1 MNVPADLEAG
11 LLRTEEE
18 MGTMQLAVKRM
29 FLWEASKLRRLPLL
43 PAVLTAVCLTL
54 ALALSATPARAEVKT
69 GTIGKGCSY
78 TLDDS
83 GKLTIY
89 PTDGVSGEMAPVHP
103 AWYDALSSEDVRSV
117 VIEKGVSAPE
127 NSNELFASLEAVE
140 SFDLSHLDTSRVTYM
155 GDMFW
160 GCSSLSSLDLSGWD
174 TSRVT
179 GMWGMFR
186 GCSSLSSLDLSG
198 WDTSRVTNM
207 WDMFF
212 QCPSLSSLDLSG
224 WDTSQVTYTGY
235 MFLGCSSLASLDL
248 SGWDTSQVTSMECMF
263 VGCSSLASLD
273 LSGWDT
279 SRVEDMRDMFSGC
292 SSLASLDLSGWDT
305 SKVSGMGSM
314 FWGCSSL
321 ASLDLSGWDTSRV
334 EDMGHMF
341 SGCSSLASL
350 DLSGWDTSQVR
361 GTVCMFS
368 GCSSLASLDLS
379 GFDTSRV
386 QYMWGMFSGCSSLA
400 SLDLSG
406 FNISWIMNLED
417 VFQGCS
423 SLASITVGKDAWR
436 IFSSSDLSGLPAGK
450 DSRGWFSARD
460 RRWFTVD
467 EISSGR
473 QGIAD
478 TYTTYETGGG
488 SRTPKQGGSRY
499 RLGSVVMVLNGSA
512 ANVLSCERTVDVL
525 ARDTTFTLR
534 ATPLR
539 HNEDVAG
546 YRLYQRLENKKAAGS
561 GGGGAMPWNPAA
573 DGSSGPIGGE
583 VHEIAAADAGGDFG
597 TISCSQFRDPA
608 DRNSRLYV
616 RMVDAA
622 DNTLHEEQ
630 VFISVKNSTVEKPW
644 SISLVP
650 AEMEFDFG
658 DSFPFLKSMKLPVAK
673 VPVTV
678 KLTEDGKYQIGVNF
692 DINDKKN
699 NDIISIISSDKLFNQ
714 ALNKALK
721 KAWPG
726 EDSSEG
732 DKKFKPKLKFIG
744 YAEMDVNART
754 AEGMVS
760 VLAGF
765 NYKTAQMQYHF
776 AVVGFSTS
784 GDATSAVKLKLKLR
798 GSDGIQVLDDGLN
811 WQLKP
816 KLKFELYAGA
826 GLANVASVG
835 VWGSAGFEGA
845 MTMLPLSR
853 QGLDEFYLVGK
864 AGIRGEML
872 DKEICSVTIVGGGE
886 KERLYLYP
894 RDMDNSGK
902 PRLTLL
908 SEPFDAAVAQA
919 LTDVDSGRAYPPVSR
934 ERVDAGAP
942 WQGGAPSGGDG
953 HAGARLLA
961 SKVYPQTDV
970 QLCEVEGGAL
980 AVYVADDPSRAS
992 GDRSRLVWT
1001 RYDEASDSWSE
1012 PRPVWDDGTADFT
1025 PSLAPDGRGGA
1036 HVAWSNARG
1045 AIADGATLADVA
1057 RRLDV
1062 AYAAFD
1068 ARTGAFGPGEFV
1080 TDSDASLEA
1089 SPKVADAG
1097 DGPAIAWRTNRVDDV
1112 LGMEGGHEVLLATRS
1127 GGAWSRQVVA
1137 RCDGC
1142 VTGLAAGALDGR
1154 PTVAWATDEDGA
1166 TATTGDSKV
1175 YASAGGGEPVC
1186 VADANAANP
1195 QFATAGGAGALA
1207 WWHDGDLCFATSLGG
1222 EATVA
1227 EGVLPTS
1234 LYRLTGDLAG
1244 DALVSFAVAGD
1255 GTCDVWGVRRT
1266 SDGWGDRVRLTGLG
1280 ESVSF
1285 WDAAMVGDDPLVAL
1299 STVRYADATGSTPP
1313 EVGEARLWSTRGSRA
1328 RFATLDDVSFDESEA
1343 RPGGALPLTVGVT
1356 NGGGATLDSCTV
1368 EVRDEGGKVVATE
1381 EVGLGLAPGASGEA
1395 KASVTLPDRLDR
1407 ALTYRVSVAPAEP
1420 GSEGREISVGAAH
1433 LSVRAVASM
1442 DGGTETVTATV
1453 TNRGLVASA
1462 AGRAIFYNP
1471 ELGGELGTFDLPA
1484 IAPGGSAVLSCAAP
1498 SGKTFLDD
1506 GSVGV
1511 GVRLEVGDGSADYG
1525 DSRGLAG
1532 TWGDGIDRSLLDKPD
1547 PDKPKPDKPKPDK
1560 PKPDKPKPDKPD
1572 PDKPKPDKPDPD
1584 KPKPDPDKPKP
1595 DPDKPKPEERDVSK
1609 ASVDAIPDQ
1618 AWTGSAVEPR
1628 PTVRLGGRTLTEGA
1642 DYELSFR
1649 DNTDPGTA
1657 TVTVAGRGSYTGTR
1671 DVTFRIVRRD
1681 EPKPD
1686 PDKPKPDPDEPKPD
1700 PDKPKPEER
1709 DVSKASVDAIPDQTF
1724 TGFAV
1729 EPRPAVRLGGRT
1741 LSEGVDYTLS
1751 FRDNAGIGT
1760 ATVTVTGRGSY
1771 TGTRD
1776 ITFRIGFSDVPAGH
1790 WVLTGDVDGEG
1801 YLAAVVRMGLMT
1813 GYGDPA
1819 TGRLT
1824 GRFGPEDSVTRAQV
1838 VTVLYRYANPG
1849 STDTT
1854 TGAHADNA
1862 TSLSDNE
1869 SGQYYTAAVNWAV
1882 RTGVVTGYTAGPDA
1896 GRFVPD
1902 REISREELATMVHR
1916 FAALE
1921 GASDSV
1927 PASAYGGAPD
1937 AGDVSGWASGHVAW
1951 CYAHQVLTGHAD
1963 TGLLEPQ
1970 GTATRAQMAKMA
1982 VLTIKAMGR

>member
-1 MNVPADLEAG
+1 
-11 LLRTEEE
+11 
-18 MGTMQLAVKRM
+18 MGATRLAAKGM
-29 FLWEASKLRRLPLL
+29 FVRGGFSEPLRLPSL
-43 PAVLTAVCLTL
+43 PAALAAVLLTL
-54 ALALSATPARAEVKT
+54 ALALSATPARAEVKK

-78 TLDDS
+78 TLEDS
-83 GKLTIY
+83 GKFTIY
-89 PTDGVSGEMAPVHP
+89 PTDGVSGEMAQVHSDLSYP
-103 AWYDALSSEDVRSV
+103 AGQLINHDVVRSICIKKGVKAPEDASLLFYDLPNMVSADLSS
-117 VIEKGVSAPE
+117 
-127 NSNELFASLEAVE
+127 
-140 SFDLSHLDTSRVTYM
+140 LDTSRVTNM
-155 GDMFW
+155 SSMFGMCRSLTSLDISGW
-160 GCSSLSSLDLSGWD
+160 DTSHVMHMYQMFRDCHSLKSLDISGWDTSRVTEMENMFLGCTSLTSLDLSRLNISSVVSMHHMFDNCTSLASLDLSGWD

-179 GMWGMFR
+179 GMGYMFAGCESLKSLDLSRLDTSQVTDMRCMFAGCESLKSLDLSRLDTSRVTDMSGMFAGCSSLVSVDLSGLDTSSVTVMDEMFGSCSSLKELDITGFNTSR
-186 GCSSLSSLDLSG
+186 VISMSQMFYGCSSLSSLDLSNL
-198 WDTSRVTNM
+198 DTLELHGAARY
-207 WDMFF
+207 
-212 QCPSLSSLDLSG
+212 
-224 WDTSQVTYTGY
+224 DT
-235 MFLGCSSLASLDL
+235 FDGCSSLS
-248 SGWDTSQVTSMECMF
+248 
-263 VGCSSLASLD
+263 
-273 LSGWDT
+273 
-279 SRVEDMRDMFSGC
+279 
-292 SSLASLDLSGWDT
+292 
-305 SKVSGMGSM
+305 
-314 FWGCSSL
+314 
-321 ASLDLSGWDTSRV
+321 
-334 EDMGHMF
+334 
-341 SGCSSLASL
+341 
-350 DLSGWDTSQVR
+350 
-361 GTVCMFS
+361 
-368 GCSSLASLDLS
+368 
-379 GFDTSRV
+379 
-386 QYMWGMFSGCSSLA
+386 
-400 SLDLSG
+400 
-406 FNISWIMNLED
+406 
-417 VFQGCS
+417 
-423 SLASITVGKDAWR
+423 SITVG
-436 IFSSSDLSGLPAGK
+436 GK
-450 DSRGWFSARD
+450 CGGITTGRSLAFETRYHSPETRHERWFSARD
-460 RRWFTVD
+460 RRWFTVE
-467 EISSGR
+467 EISSDR

-478 TYTTYETGGG
+478 TYTSYETGGG
-488 SRTPKQGGSRY
+488 RTPKEGGSRY
-499 RLGSVVMVLNGSA
+499 RLGSVVMGLNG
-512 ANVLSCERTVDVL
+512 NTFDVL
-525 ARDTTFTLR
+525 TCEKTIDVQAGYTTFTLR

-539 HNEDVAG
+539 YNADVAG
-546 YRLYQRLENKKAAGS
+546 YRLYQKVGTSKAGGGV
-561 GGGGAMPWNPAA
+561 GGGG
-573 DGSSGPIGGE
+573 GSSWGPAPGDDLSGVLGGE
-583 VHEIAAADAGGDFG
+583 TYEIATADAGGDFG
-597 TISCSQFRDPA
+597 TLSYSKFMDPA
-608 DRNSRLYV
+608 GRNSKLYV

-622 DNTLHEEQ
+622 GKTLHEEQ
-630 VFISVKNSTVEKPW
+630 VLISVKNSLAKKAS

-650 AEMEFDFG
+650 GELEFDFG
-658 DSFPFLKSMKLPVAK
+658 DKFPFLRGMKLPVAK
-673 VPVTV
+673 GPLTF
-678 KLTEDGKYQIGVNF
+678 KLTGDGKYQIGVNV
-692 DINDKKN
+692 DINDKDSDN
-699 NDIISIISSDKLFNQ
+699 IIRILSSDKLTEQ
-714 ALNKALK
+714 ALSKAMKQTRSK
-721 KAWPG
+721 KG
-726 EDSSEG
+726 GSKG
-732 DKKFKPKLKFIG
+732 DTLTPKFKFVG
-744 YAEMDVNART
+744 FAEMDVNART
-754 AEGMVS
+754 AEGVVTLS
-760 VLAGF
+760 AGF
-765 NYKTAQMQYHF
+765 EHKGAQTQYHF

-784 GDATSAVKLKLKLR
+784 GEIGGGVKLRLR
-798 GSDGIQVLDDGLN
+798 LLDGGGARIIDDGLN

-816 KLKFELYAGA
+816 KLKGELYAGA

-835 VWGSAGFEGA
+835 VWGSLGLEGT
-845 MTMLPLSR
+845 MTMLPFAR
-853 QGLDEFYLVGK
+853 QGLDELFAEGK
-864 AGIRGEML
+864 AGVKGEALGRDIFRVTVL
-872 DKEICSVTIVGGGE
+872 DGKT
-886 KERLYLYP
+886 YLYK
-894 RDMDNSGK
+894 RDMDSSGK

-908 SEPFDAAVAQA
+908 SESFDAAVTQA
-919 LTDVDSGRAYPPVSR
+919 LTDVDSNRAYPPVSR
-934 ERVDAGAP
+934 DRVDAGAP
-942 WQGGAPSGGDG
+942 WLGGIPSGGDG

-1089 SPKVADAG
+1089 SPEVTDAG
-1097 DGPAIAWRTNRVDDV
+1097 GGPAIAWRTNRADDV
-1112 LGMEGGHEVLLATRS
+1112 LGMGGGHEVLLAARS

-1166 TATTGDSKV
+1166 TATTGDSRV

-1222 EATVA
+1222 EAATA

-1244 DALVSFAVAGD
+1244 DALASFAVAGD

-1285 WDAAMVGDDPLVAL
+1285 WDAAMVGGDPLLAL
-1299 STVRYADATGSTPP
+1299 STVRYGDATGPTPP
-1313 EVGEARLWSTRGSRA
+1313 ETGEARLWSTRGSRA
-1328 RFATLDDVSFDESEA
+1328 RFATLDDVTFDESEA
-1343 RPGGALPLTVGVT
+1343 RPGEALPLTVGVT

-1395 KASVTLPDRLDR
+1395 KVSVTLPDRLDR

-1420 GSEGREISVGAAH
+1420 GSEGREVTVGAAH

-1442 DGGTETVTATV
+1442 DGGAETVTATV

-1471 ELGGELGTFDLPA
+1471 ELGGELGTLDLPA

-1547 PDKPKPDKPKPDK
+1547 PDKPKPDEPKPDK
-1560 PKPDKPKPDKPD
+1560 PKPDPDKP
-1572 PDKPKPDKPDPD
+1572 KPDPD

-1628 PTVRLGGRTLTEGA
+1628 PTVRLGGRTLSEGT
-1642 DYELSFR
+1642 DYVLSFR

-1657 TVTVAGRGSYTGTR
+1657 TVTIEGRGSYTGAR

-1686 PDKPKPDPDEPKPD
+1686 PGKPQPSPDG
-1700 PDKPKPEER
+1700 PKPEER
-1709 DVSKASVDAIPDQTF
+1709 DVSRASVDAIPDQTF
-1724 TGFAV
+1724 TGSPL

-1741 LSEGVDYTLS
+1741 LSEGTDYALS
-1751 FRDNAGIGT
+1751 FGGNEGIGT
-1760 ATVTVTGRGSY
+1760 ATVTVTGKGAY
-1771 TGTRD
+1771 TGAKSV
-1776 ITFRIGFSDVPAGH
+1776 TFRIGFSDVPAGH
-1790 WVLTGDVDGEG
+1790 WALAEGAGGES

-1824 GRFGPEDSVTRAQV
+1824 GRFGPEDGVTRAQV
-1838 VTVLYRYANPG
+1838 VTVLYRRANPG

-1854 TGAHADNA
+1854 TGAHAENA

-1927 PASAYGGAPD
+1927 PDSAYGGAPD

-1982 VLTIKAMGR
+1982 VQTIKAMGR

>member
-1 MNVPADLEAG
+1 MNVLADLEAG

-29 FLWEASKLRRLPLL
+29 FLRRASKPRRLSLL
-43 PAVLTAVCLTL
+43 PAVLAAVCLTL
-54 ALALSATPARAEVKT
+54 TLALSATPARAEVKT

-89 PTDGVSGEMAPVHP
+89 PTDGVSGEMAPVYP
-103 AWYDALSSEDVRSV
+103 ALDDAFPNEDVRSV

-127 NSNELFASLEAVE
+127 NSRSLFGYLDAVE
-140 SFDLSHLDTSRVTYM
+140 SLDLSHLDTSRVTYM
-155 GDMFW
+155 GDMFRD
-160 GCSSLSSLDLSGWD
+160 CPSLAFLDLSGWDTAEVTYMGGMFRDCPSLASLDLSGWD

-179 GMWGMFR
+179 DMEWMFFH
-186 GCSSLSSLDLSG
+186 CTSLASLDLSG
-198 WDTSRVTNM
+198 FDTSRVTDMELMFYGCSSLASLDLSRFDTSRVTNM
-207 WDMFF
+207 AGMF
-212 QCPSLSSLDLSG
+212 
-224 WDTSQVTYTGY
+224 Y
-235 MFLGCSSLASLDL
+235 GCSSLASLDL
-248 SGWDTSQVTSMECMF
+248 SGWDTPHVTMMASMF
-263 VGCSSLASLD
+263 VGCSSLPSLDLSGWDTSGATVMSNMFSDCSSLASLD

-279 SRVEDMRDMFSGC
+279 SGVTHIPRMFSGC

-305 SKVSGMGSM
+305 LGAIT
-314 FWGCSSL
+314 FQ
-321 ASLDLSGWDTSRV
+321 
-334 EDMGHMF
+334 MF
-341 SGCSSLASL
+341 S
-350 DLSGWDTSQVR
+350 D
-361 GTVCMFS
+361 
-368 GCSSLASLDLS
+368 
-379 GFDTSRV
+379 
-386 QYMWGMFSGCSSLA
+386 
-400 SLDLSG
+400 
-406 FNISWIMNLED
+406 
-417 VFQGCS
+417 CS
-423 SLASITVGKDAWR
+423 SLASITAGKGAGR
-436 IFSSSDLSGLPAGK
+436 MLSSYPSGFPAGRDGK
-450 DSRGWFSARD
+450 GWFSARD

-488 SRTPKQGGSRY
+488 SWTPKQGGSRY
-499 RLGSVVMVLNGSA
+499 RLGSVVMVLNGNA
-512 ANVLSCERTVDVL
+512 FDVLSREKTVDVL
-525 ARDTTFTLR
+525 ASDTTFTLR

-630 VFISVKNSTVEKPW
+630 VLISVKNSMVEKPW

-699 NDIISIISSDKLFNQ
+699 DDIISIISSDKLFNQ
-714 ALNKALK
+714 ALNKALEK
-721 KAWPG
+721 GWLG

-732 DKKFKPKLKFIG
+732 DKELKPKFKFIG

-754 AEGMVS
+754 AEGVVS
-760 VLAGF
+760 VLASL
-765 NYKTAQMQYHF
+765 NSKSAQMQYHF
-776 AVVGFSTS
+776 AVVGFSAS
-784 GDATSAVKLKLKLR
+784 GEAKSAVKLKLKLR

-816 KLKFELYAGA
+816 KLKGELYAGA

-835 VWGSAGFEGA
+835 VWGSLGLEGT

-853 QGLDEFYLVGK
+853 QGLDELYMVGK
-864 AGIRGEML
+864 LGIRGEML
-872 DKEICSVTIVGGGE
+872 DKEICSVTIVDG
-886 KERLYLYP
+886 KKKIYP
-894 RDMDNSGK
+894 YPQDMDSSGK

-908 SEPFDAAVAQA
+908 SESFDAAVPQA
-919 LTDVDSGRAYPPVSR
+919 LTDVDSNRAYPPVSR
-934 ERVDAGAP
+934 DRVDAGAP
-942 WQGGAPSGGDG
+942 WQGGIPSGEGG

-980 AVYVADDPSRAS
+980 AVYVADDPSRAA

-1089 SPKVADAG
+1089 SPEVTDAG
-1097 DGPAIAWRTNRVDDV
+1097 GGPAIAWRTNRVDDV
-1112 LGMEGGHEVLLATRS
+1112 LGMGGGHEVTLAARS
-1127 GGAWSRQVVA
+1127 DGAWSRRVVA

-1142 VTGLAAGALDGR
+1142 VTGLSAGALDGR
-1154 PTVAWATDEDGA
+1154 PTVAWALDEDGSA
-1166 TATTGDSKV
+1166 ATTGDSRV

-1222 EATVA
+1222 EATTA
-1227 EGVLPTS
+1227 EGALPTS

-1266 SDGWGDRVRLTGLG
+1266 PDGWGDRVRLTGLG

-1285 WDAAMVGDDPLVAL
+1285 WDAVMVGGDPLLAL
-1299 STVRYADATGSTPP
+1299 STVRYGDATGPTPP
-1313 EVGEARLWSTRGSRA
+1313 ETGEARLWSTRGSRA

-1343 RPGGALPLTVGVT
+1343 RPGEALPLTVGVT

-1381 EVGLGLAPGASGEA
+1381 EAGLGLAPGASGEA
-1395 KASVTLPDRLDR
+1395 KVSVTLPDKLDR

-1442 DGGTETVTATV
+1442 DGGAETVTATV
-1453 TNRGLVASA
+1453 TNLGLVASA

-1547 PDKPKPDKPKPDK
+1547 PDKPKPDKPN
-1560 PKPDKPKPDKPD
+1560 
-1572 PDKPKPDKPDPD
+1572 
-1584 KPKPDPDKPKP
+1584 PDKPKP

-1628 PTVRLGGRTLTEGA
+1628 PAVRLGGRTLSEGT
-1642 DYELSFR
+1642 DYALSFR
-1649 DNTDPGTA
+1649 DNTDAGTA
-1657 TVTVAGRGSYTGTR
+1657 TVTIEGRGSYTGAKS
-1671 DVTFRIVRRD
+1671 VTFRIVRRD
-1681 EPKPD
+1681 EPKPN
-1686 PDKPKPDPDEPKPD
+1686 PDEPKPNPDGPKPNPDEPKPD
-1700 PDKPKPEER
+1700 PGKPQPSPDGPKPEER
-1709 DVSKASVDAIPDQTF
+1709 DVSRASVDAIPDQTF
-1724 TGFAV
+1724 TGSPL

-1741 LSEGVDYTLS
+1741 LSEGTDYELS
-1751 FRDNAGIGT
+1751 FGGNEGIGT
-1760 ATVTVTGRGSY
+1760 ATVTVTGKGAY
-1771 TGTRD
+1771 AGTKSV
-1776 ITFRIGFSDVPAGH
+1776 TFRIGFSDVPAGH
-1790 WVLTGDVDGEG
+1790 WVLTGDVGGEG

-1838 VTVLYRYANPG
+1838 VTVLYRRANPG

-1854 TGAHADNA
+1854 TGAHAENA

-1921 GASDSV
+1921 GADDSV
-1927 PASAYGGAPD
+1927 PDSAYGGAPD

>member
-1 MNVPADLEAG
+1 M
-11 LLRTEEE
+11 
-18 MGTMQLAVKRM
+18 
-29 FLWEASKLRRLPLL
+29 
-43 PAVLTAVCLTL
+43 
-54 ALALSATPARAEVKT
+54 
-69 GTIGKGCSY
+69 
-78 TLDDS
+78 
-83 GKLTIY
+83 
-89 PTDGVSGEMAPVHP
+89 
-103 AWYDALSSEDVRSV
+103 
-117 VIEKGVSAPE
+117 
-127 NSNELFASLEAVE
+127 
-140 SFDLSHLDTSRVTYM
+140 
-155 GDMFW
+155 
-160 GCSSLSSLDLSGWD
+160 
-174 TSRVT
+174 
-179 GMWGMFR
+179 
-186 GCSSLSSLDLSG
+186 
-198 WDTSRVTNM
+198 
-207 WDMFF
+207 
-212 QCPSLSSLDLSG
+212 
-224 WDTSQVTYTGY
+224 
-235 MFLGCSSLASLDL
+235 
-248 SGWDTSQVTSMECMF
+248 
-263 VGCSSLASLD
+263 
-273 LSGWDT
+273 
-279 SRVEDMRDMFSGC
+279 
-292 SSLASLDLSGWDT
+292 
-305 SKVSGMGSM
+305 
-314 FWGCSSL
+314 
-321 ASLDLSGWDTSRV
+321 
-334 EDMGHMF
+334 
-341 SGCSSLASL
+341 
-350 DLSGWDTSQVR
+350 
-361 GTVCMFS
+361 
-368 GCSSLASLDLS
+368 
-379 GFDTSRV
+379 
-386 QYMWGMFSGCSSLA
+386 
-400 SLDLSG
+400 
-406 FNISWIMNLED
+406 
-417 VFQGCS
+417 
-423 SLASITVGKDAWR
+423 
-436 IFSSSDLSGLPAGK
+436 
-450 DSRGWFSARD
+450 
-460 RRWFTVD
+460 
-467 EISSGR
+467 
-473 QGIAD
+473 
-478 TYTTYETGGG
+478 
-488 SRTPKQGGSRY
+488 
-499 RLGSVVMVLNGSA
+499 
-512 ANVLSCERTVDVL
+512 
-525 ARDTTFTLR
+525 
-534 ATPLR
+534 
-539 HNEDVAG
+539 
-546 YRLYQRLENKKAAGS
+546 
-561 GGGGAMPWNPAA
+561 
-573 DGSSGPIGGE
+573 
-583 VHEIAAADAGGDFG
+583 
-597 TISCSQFRDPA
+597 
-608 DRNSRLYV
+608 
-616 RMVDAA
+616 
-622 DNTLHEEQ
+622 
-630 VFISVKNSTVEKPW
+630 
-644 SISLVP
+644 
-650 AEMEFDFG
+650 
-658 DSFPFLKSMKLPVAK
+658 
-673 VPVTV
+673 
-678 KLTEDGKYQIGVNF
+678 
-692 DINDKKN
+692 
-699 NDIISIISSDKLFNQ
+699 
-714 ALNKALK
+714 
-721 KAWPG
+721 
-726 EDSSEG
+726 
-732 DKKFKPKLKFIG
+732 
-744 YAEMDVNART
+744 
-754 AEGMVS
+754 
-760 VLAGF
+760 
-765 NYKTAQMQYHF
+765 
-776 AVVGFSTS
+776 
-784 GDATSAVKLKLKLR
+784 
-798 GSDGIQVLDDGLN
+798 
-811 WQLKP
+811 
-816 KLKFELYAGA
+816 
-826 GLANVASVG
+826 
-835 VWGSAGFEGA
+835 
-845 MTMLPLSR
+845 
-853 QGLDEFYLVGK
+853 
-864 AGIRGEML
+864 
-872 DKEICSVTIVGGGE
+872 
-886 KERLYLYP
+886 
-894 RDMDNSGK
+894 
-902 PRLTLL
+902 
-908 SEPFDAAVAQA
+908 
-919 LTDVDSGRAYPPVSR
+919 
-934 ERVDAGAP
+934 DAGAP
-942 WQGGAPSGGDG
+942 WLGGTPSGDDG

-1057 RRLDV
+1057 KGLDV

-1097 DGPAIAWRTNRVDDV
+1097 DGPAIAWRTNRIDDV

-1127 GGAWSRQVVA
+1127 GGAWSRRVVA

-1142 VTGLAAGALDGR
+1142 VTGLTAGALDGR

-1166 TATTGDSKV
+1166 TATTGDSRV

-1186 VADANAANP
+1186 VAGADAANP
-1195 QFATAGGAGALA
+1195 QFATAGGAGALS

-1244 DALVSFAVAGD
+1244 DVLVSFAVAGD

-1285 WDAAMVGDDPLVAL
+1285 WDAAMVGGDPLVAL
-1299 STVRYADATGSTPP
+1299 STVRYGDATGPTPP
-1313 EVGEARLWSTRGSRA
+1313 ETGEARLWSTRGSRA

-1343 RPGGALPLTVGVT
+1343 RPGEALPLTVGVT

-1368 EVRDEGGKVVATE
+1368 EVRDEGGRVVATE

-1395 KASVTLPDRLDR
+1395 KVSVTLPDRFDR
-1407 ALTYRVSVAPAEP
+1407 ALTYRVGVAPAEP
-1420 GSEGREISVGAAH
+1420 GSEGREVTVGAAH

-1547 PDKPKPDKPKPDK
+1547 PDKPKPD
-1560 PKPDKPKPDKPD
+1560 
-1572 PDKPKPDKPDPD
+1572 PD

-1595 DPDKPKPEERDVSK
+1595 DPDKPKPEEHDISK

-1628 PTVRLGGRTLTEGA
+1628 PAVRLGGRTLSEGADYALSFRDNTDAGTATLTVTGRGSYTGTKSVTFRIVRKDEPKPNPDGPKPKPDEPQPSPDEPQPSPDGPKPEERDVSRASVDAIPDQTFTGSAVEPRPAVRLGGRTLTEGT
-1642 DYELSFR
+1642 DYALSFR
-1649 DNTDPGTA
+1649 DNTGIGTA
-1657 TVTVAGRGSYTGTR
+1657 TVTVAGRGSYTGA
-1671 DVTFRIVRRD
+1671 
-1681 EPKPD
+1681 K
-1686 PDKPKPDPDEPKPD
+1686 
-1700 PDKPKPEER
+1700 
-1709 DVSKASVDAIPDQTF
+1709 SV
-1724 TGFAV
+1724 
-1729 EPRPAVRLGGRT
+1729 
-1741 LSEGVDYTLS
+1741 
-1751 FRDNAGIGT
+1751 
-1760 ATVTVTGRGSY
+1760 
-1771 TGTRD
+1771 
-1776 ITFRIGFSDVPAGH
+1776 TFRIGFSDVPAGH
-1790 WVLTGDVDGEG
+1790 WVLTGDVGGEG

-1824 GRFGPEDSVTRAQV
+1824 GRFGPEDGVTRAQV

-1849 STDTT
+1849 TTDTT

-1927 PASAYGGAPD
+1927 PDSAYGGAPD

>member
-1 MNVPADLEAG
+1 
-11 LLRTEEE
+11 

-89 PTDGVSGEMAPVHP
+89 PTDGVSGEMAPGYST
-103 AWYDALSSEDVRSV
+103 WYDALPREDVRSM
-117 VIEKGVSAPE
+117 VIERGVSAPE
-127 NSNELFASLEAVE
+127 DSSCLFKAWHRMETL
-140 SFDLSHLDTSRVTYM
+140 DLSGLDTSRVTNM
-155 GDMFW
+155 GSMFF
-160 GCSSLSSLDLSGWD
+160 GCWALASLDLSGLD
-174 TSRVT
+174 ISQVT
-179 GMWGMFR
+179 DMEEMFQS
-186 GCSSLSSLDLSG
+186 CLALTSLDLSG

-207 WDMFF
+207 GSMFGG
-212 QCPSLSSLDLSG
+212 CRALASLDLSG
-224 WDTSQVTYTGY
+224 WDTSQVTNMCG
-235 MFLGCSSLASLDL
+235 MFYGCSSLASLDLSGFDTSRVTSTQDMFSDCSSLASLDL
-248 SGWDTSQVTSMECMF
+248 SGWDTSEVTSMGDMF
-263 VGCSSLASLD
+263 SDCSSLASLDLSGWDISRIMSTRDMFRDCSSLASLD

-279 SRVEDMRDMFSGC
+279 SRVMEM
-292 SSLASLDLSGWDT
+292 
-305 SKVSGMGSM
+305 KK
-314 FWGCSSL
+314 
-321 ASLDLSGWDTSRV
+321 
-334 EDMGHMF
+334 MF

-350 DLSGWDTSQVR
+350 DLSGWDTSQVKDM
-361 GTVCMFS
+361 TWMFYD
-368 GCSSLASLDLS
+368 CSSLASLDLS
-379 GFDTSRV
+379 GWDTSKV
-386 QYMWGMFSGCSSLA
+386 TDMAGMFYGCSALA

-406 FNISWIMNLED
+406 WDTSRVPWMWGM
-417 VFQGCS
+417 FQGCS
-423 SLASITVGKDAWR
+423 SLASIAVGKDAWR
-436 IFSSSDLSGLPAGK
+436 IFSSDLPGFPAGRDGK
-450 DSRGWFSARD
+450 GWFSARD

-499 RLGSVVMVLNGSA
+499 RLGSVVMGLNGNA
-512 ANVLSCERTVDVL
+512 FDVLTCEKTVDVQ
-525 ARDTTFTLR
+525 AGNTTFTLR

-539 HNEDVAG
+539 YNADVAG
-546 YRLYQRLENKKAAGS
+546 YRLYQRIETSKAGGGV
-561 GGGGAMPWNPAA
+561 GGGG
-573 DGSSGPIGGE
+573 GSSWGPTLGDDLSGVLGGE
-583 VHEIAAADAGGDFG
+583 TYEIATADASGDFG
-597 TISCSQFRDPA
+597 TLSYSKFMDPA
-608 DRNSRLYV
+608 GRNSKLYV
-616 RMVDAA
+616 RMVDSAGK
-622 DNTLHEEQ
+622 TLHEEQ
-630 VFISVKNSTVEKPW
+630 VFISVENSLAKKAS

-650 AEMEFDFG
+650 GELEFDFG
-658 DSFPFLKSMKLPVAK
+658 DKFPFLRGMKLPVAK
-673 VPVTV
+673 GPLTF
-678 KLTEDGKYQIGVNF
+678 KLTGDGKYQIGVNF

-699 NDIISIISSDKLFNQ
+699 DKLLR
-714 ALNKALK
+714 AL
-721 KAWPG
+721 
-726 EDSSEG
+726 SSGKPDQSQLGKRTQSGEG
-732 DKKFKPKLKFIG
+732 DSKGDTLTPKFKFVG
-744 YAEMDVNART
+744 YAEMDANART
-754 AEGMVS
+754 AEGVVTLS
-760 VLAGF
+760 AGF
-765 NYKTAQMQYHF
+765 EHKGAQTQYHF

-784 GDATSAVKLKLKLR
+784 GEIGGGVKLKLRILN
-798 GSDGIQVLDDGLN
+798 DGRTRIIDDGLN

-816 KLKFELYAGA
+816 KLKGELYAGA

-835 VWGSAGFEGA
+835 VWGSLGLEGT
-845 MTMLPLSR
+845 MTMLPFAR
-853 QGLDEFYLVGK
+853 QGLDELFAEGK
-864 AGIRGEML
+864 LGIRGEML
-872 DKEICSVTIVGGGE
+872 DKEICSVTIVDG
-886 KERLYLYP
+886 KVYLYK
-894 RDMDNSGK
+894 RDMDSSGK

-908 SEPFDAAVAQA
+908 SESFDAAVTQA
-919 LTDVDSGRAYPPVSR
+919 LTDVDSNRAYPPVSR
-934 ERVDAGAP
+934 DRVDAGAP
-942 WQGGAPSGGDG
+942 WQGGIPSGEGG

-1045 AIADGATLADVA
+1045 AIADDATLADVA

-1089 SPKVADAG
+1089 SPEVTDVG
-1097 DGPAIAWRTNRVDDV
+1097 DVPAIAWRTNRVDDV

-1127 GGAWSRQVVA
+1127 GGAWSRRVVA

-1166 TATTGDSKV
+1166 TATTGDSRV

-1244 DALVSFAVAGD
+1244 DALASFAVAGD

-1266 SDGWGDRVRLTGLG
+1266 SDGWGGRVRLTGLG

-1285 WDAAMVGDDPLVAL
+1285 WDAAMVGGDPLVAL
-1299 STVRYADATGSTPP
+1299 STVRYGDATGSTPP

-1343 RPGGALPLTVGVT
+1343 RPGEALPLTVGVT

-1368 EVRDEGGKVVATE
+1368 EVRDEGGRVVATE

-1395 KASVTLPDRLDR
+1395 KVSVTLPDRLDR
-1407 ALTYRVSVAPAEP
+1407 ALTYRVSVAPAGP

-1453 TNRGLVASA
+1453 TNRGLVSSA

-1484 IAPGGSAVLSCAAP
+1484 IAPGGSAVLSCTAP

-1560 PKPDKPKPDKPD
+1560 PKPD
-1572 PDKPKPDKPDPD
+1572 
-1584 KPKPDPDKPKP
+1584 PDKPKP
-1595 DPDKPKPEERDVSK
+1595 DPDKPKPEEHDVSR

-1628 PTVRLGGRTLTEGA
+1628 PTVRLGGRTLSEDV

-1657 TVTVAGRGSYTGTR
+1657 TLTVAGRGSYTGTK

-1681 EPKPD
+1681 EPKPN
-1686 PDKPKPDPDEPKPD
+1686 PDGPKPNPDEPKPD
-1700 PDKPKPEER
+1700 PGKPQPSPDGPKPEER
-1709 DVSKASVDAIPDQTF
+1709 DVSRASVDAIPDQTF
-1724 TGFAV
+1724 TGSPL

-1741 LSEGVDYTLS
+1741 LSEDVDYALS
-1751 FRDNAGIGT
+1751 FGGNEGIGT
-1760 ATVTVTGRGSY
+1760 ATVTVTGRGTY
-1771 TGTRD
+1771 TGTKSV
-1776 ITFRIGFSDVPAGH
+1776 TFRIGFSDVPAGH
-1790 WVLTGDVDGEG
+1790 WALTEGDGGEG

-1838 VTVLYRYANPG
+1838 VTVLYRRANPG

-1854 TGAHADNA
+1854 TGAHAENA

-1902 REISREELATMVHR
+1902 REITREELAAMLHR
-1916 FAALE
+1916 FAALG
-1921 GASDSV
+1921 GAADEV

-1982 VLTIKAMGR
+1982 VQTIKAMGR

>member
-1 MNVPADLEAG
+1 
-11 LLRTEEE
+11 

-29 FLWEASKLRRLPLL
+29 FLWEASKSRRLPLL
-43 PAVLTAVCLTL
+43 PAVLAAVCLTL
-54 ALALSATPARAEVKT
+54 TLALSATPAKAEVKT

-89 PTDGVSGEMAPVHP
+89 PTDGVSGEMAPVYTV
-103 AWYDALSSEDVRSV
+103 WYGILPSVSDRMDDVRAV
-117 VIEKGVSAPE
+117 VIERGVSAPE
-127 NSNELFASLEAVE
+127 DSTDLFRALRRVESLDLSGLDTSKVTDMWRMFVGCSSLASL
-140 SFDLSHLDTSRVTYM
+140 DLSGWNTSRVMYMGCMFYGCSSLASLDLSGLDTSKVTYMGGMFENCSSLASLDLSGLDTSRVIYM
-155 GDMFW
+155 DGMFEN
-160 GCSSLSSLDLSGWD
+160 CSSLSSLDLSGWD
-174 TSRVT
+174 TSRVEDM
-179 GMWGMFR
+179 GSMF
-186 GCSSLSSLDLSG
+186 
-198 WDTSRVTNM
+198 
-207 WDMFF
+207 
-212 QCPSLSSLDLSG
+212 
-224 WDTSQVTYTGY
+224 Y
-235 MFLGCSSLASLDL
+235 
-248 SGWDTSQVTSMECMF
+248 
-263 VGCSSLASLD
+263 GCSSLASLD

-279 SRVEDMRDMFSGC
+279 SRVI
-292 SSLASLDLSGWDT
+292 
-305 SKVSGMGSM
+305 
-314 FWGCSSL
+314 
-321 ASLDLSGWDTSRV
+321 
-334 EDMGHMF
+334 
-341 SGCSSLASL
+341 
-350 DLSGWDTSQVR
+350 
-361 GTVCMFS
+361 
-368 GCSSLASLDLS
+368 
-379 GFDTSRV
+379 
-386 QYMWGMFSGCSSLA
+386 YMNGMFSGCSSLA
-400 SLDLSG
+400 S
-406 FNISWIMNLED
+406 IS
-417 VFQGCS
+417 
-423 SLASITVGKDAWR
+423 VGKSAGK
-436 IFSSSDLSGLPAGK
+436 ILSDYNHTFPAGR
-450 DSRGWFSARD
+450 DGRGWFSVRD

-622 DNTLHEEQ
+622 GNTLHEEQ

-919 LTDVDSGRAYPPVSR
+919 LTDVDSNRAYPPVSR
-934 ERVDAGAP
+934 DRVDAGAP
-942 WQGGAPSGGDG
+942 WLGGTPSGGDG

-980 AVYVADDPSRAS
+980 AVYVADDPSRAA

-1045 AIADGATLADVA
+1045 AIAGDATLADVA

-1089 SPKVADAG
+1089 SPEVTDAG
-1097 DGPAIAWRTNRVDDV
+1097 DGPAIAWRTNRADDV
-1112 LGMEGGHEVLLATRS
+1112 LGMGGGHEVTLAARS

-1142 VTGLAAGALDGR
+1142 VTGLSAGALDGR

-1166 TATTGDSKV
+1166 TATTGDSRV

-1285 WDAAMVGDDPLVAL
+1285 WDAAMVGGDPLLAL
-1299 STVRYADATGSTPP
+1299 STVRYADATGPTPP
-1313 EVGEARLWSTRGSRA
+1313 ETGEARLWGTRGSRA

-1343 RPGGALPLTVGVT
+1343 RPGEALPLTVGVT

-1368 EVRDEGGKVVATE
+1368 EVRDEGGRVVATE

-1395 KASVTLPDRLDR
+1395 KVSVTLPDRLDR

-1420 GSEGREISVGAAH
+1420 GSEGREVTVGAAH

-1471 ELGGELGTFDLPA
+1471 ELGGELGTLDLPA
-1484 IAPGGSAVLSCAAP
+1484 VAPGGSAVLSCAAP

-1547 PDKPKPDKPKPDK
+1547 PDKPKPDPDK
-1560 PKPDKPKPDKPD
+1560 P
-1572 PDKPKPDKPDPD
+1572 KPDPD
-1584 KPKPDPDKPKP
+1584 KPKPDPDKPKPDPDEPKP

-1628 PTVRLGGRTLTEGA
+1628 PTVRLGGRTLSEGT
-1642 DYELSFR
+1642 DYALSFR

-1657 TVTVAGRGSYTGTR
+1657 TLTVAGRGSYTGTR

-1681 EPKPD
+1681 EPKPN
-1686 PDKPKPDPDEPKPD
+1686 PDEPKPD
-1700 PDKPKPEER
+1700 PGKPQPRPDPDKPDPEGR
-1709 DVSKASVDAIPDQTF
+1709 DVSRASVDAIPDQTF
-1724 TGFAV
+1724 TGSPL
-1729 EPRPAVRLGGRT
+1729 EPRPTVRLGGRT
-1741 LSEGVDYTLS
+1741 LSEGTDYALS
-1751 FRDNAGIGT
+1751 FGGNEGIGT

-1771 TGTRD
+1771 TGAKSV
-1776 ITFRIGFSDVPAGH
+1776 TFRIGFSDVPAGH
-1790 WVLTGDVDGEG
+1790 WVLTGDVGGEG

-1838 VTVLYRYANPG
+1838 VTVLYRRANPG

-1854 TGAHADNA
+1854 TGAHAENA

-1921 GASDSV
+1921 GAADEV
-1927 PASAYGGAPD
+1927 PDSAYGGAPD

-1951 CYAHQVLTGHAD
+1951 CYAHRVLTGHAD

-1982 VLTIKAMGR
+1982 VQTIKAMGR

>member
-1 MNVPADLEAG
+1 MRRGWRLGEGSCGGGFSEP
-11 LLRTEEE
+11 LRLPPLPTA
-18 MGTMQLAVKRM
+18 LAVI
-29 FLWEASKLRRLPLL
+29 
-43 PAVLTAVCLTL
+43 CLAL
-54 ALALSATPARAEVKT
+54 ALALSATPARAEVKK

-78 TLDDS
+78 TLEDS
-83 GKLTIY
+83 GKFTIY
-89 PTDGVSGEMAPVHP
+89 PTDGVSGEMASVS
-103 AWYDALSSEDVRSV
+103 LSSSGGGPQERPFNRQAIKSI
-117 VIEKGVSAPE
+117 VIEKGVKAPE
-127 NSNELFASLEAVE
+127 DYSYGLFRELDYLVSI
-140 SFDLSHLDTSRVTYM
+140 DLSGLDTSGATDLGGMFSGCRSLTSVDLSGLDISKVTSM
-155 GDMFW
+155 SGMFYE
-160 GCSSLSSLDLSGWD
+160 CSSLTSVDLSG
-174 TSRVT
+174 
-179 GMWGMFR
+179 
-186 GCSSLSSLDLSG
+186 L
-198 WDTSRVTNM
+198 DTSRVTNM
-207 WDMFF
+207 SHMFW
-212 QCPSLSSLDLSG
+212 CCSSLTYVDLSG
-224 WDTSQVTYTGY
+224 WDTSQVTDMSDMFTGCGFKVLDLSRLDTSSVVSMHETFDGCTSLTSLDISGWDTSRVTDMGH
-235 MFLGCSSLASLDL
+235 MFSGCESLEALDLSRLDTSRVTDMGWMFAGCSSLKALDLSRLDTSNVMNMDHMFAYCSSLASLDL
-248 SGWDTSQVTSMECMF
+248 SGLETARIGSLGYMF
-263 VGCSSLASLD
+263 YGCSSLTSLD
-273 LSGWDT
+273 LSSFDT
-279 SRVEDMRDMFSGC
+279 LELSGVAETNTFDGC
-292 SSLASLDLSGWDT
+292 SSLS
-305 SKVSGMGSM
+305 
-314 FWGCSSL
+314 
-321 ASLDLSGWDTSRV
+321 
-334 EDMGHMF
+334 
-341 SGCSSLASL
+341 
-350 DLSGWDTSQVR
+350 
-361 GTVCMFS
+361 
-368 GCSSLASLDLS
+368 
-379 GFDTSRV
+379 
-386 QYMWGMFSGCSSLA
+386 
-400 SLDLSG
+400 
-406 FNISWIMNLED
+406 
-417 VFQGCS
+417 
-423 SLASITVGKDAWR
+423 SITVGVKCGGITTGRSLAFEAR
-436 IFSSSDLSGLPAGK
+436 HYSSET
-450 DSRGWFSARD
+450 RHERWFSARD
-460 RRWFTVD
+460 RRWFTVR
-467 EISSGR
+467 EISSDR

-488 SRTPKQGGSRY
+488 RIPKQGGSRY
-499 RLGSVVMVLNGSA
+499 RLGSVVMGLNG
-512 ANVLSCERTVDVL
+512 NTFDVLSCEKTIDVQ
-525 ARDTTFTLR
+525 AGYTTFTLR

-539 HNEDVAG
+539 HNADVAG
-546 YRLYQRLENKKAAGS
+546 YRLYQRIETSKAGGGV
-561 GGGGAMPWNPAA
+561 GGGG
-573 DGSSGPIGGE
+573 GSSWGPAPGSSSGAGGGVGGGGGSSWGPASDDDFSGMLGGE
-583 VHEIAAADAGGDFG
+583 TYEIATADAGGDFG
-597 TISCSQFRDPA
+597 TISYSKFKDPA
-608 DRNSRLYV
+608 DRRSRLYV
-616 RMVDAA
+616 RMVDGAG
-622 DNTLHEEQ
+622 NTLHEEQ
-630 VFISVKNSTVEKPW
+630 VLISVKNSMVRRAG

-650 AEMEFDFG
+650 GELEFDFG
-658 DSFPFLKSMKLPVAK
+658 DKFPFLRGMKFPAAK
-673 VPVTV
+673 GPLTC
-678 KLTEDGKYQIGVNF
+678 KLTGDGKYQIGVNF

-699 NDIISIISSDKLFNQ
+699 DKLLR
-714 ALNKALK
+714 AL
-721 KAWPG
+721 
-726 EDSSEG
+726 SSGKPDQSQLGKRTQSGKGGSKG
-732 DKKFKPKLKFIG
+732 DTLTPKFKFVG
-744 YAEMDVNART
+744 YAEMDANART
-754 AEGMVS
+754 AEGVVTLS
-760 VLAGF
+760 AGF
-765 NYKTAQMQYHF
+765 EHKGAQTQYHF

-784 GDATSAVKLKLKLR
+784 GEIGGGVKFRLR
-798 GSDGIQVLDDGLN
+798 LLDGGRTRIIDDGLN

-816 KLKFELYAGA
+816 KLKGELYAGA

-835 VWGSAGFEGA
+835 VWGSLGLEGT
-845 MTMLPLSR
+845 MTMLPFAR
-853 QGLDEFYLVGK
+853 QGLDELFAEGK
-864 AGIRGEML
+864 AGVKGEAFGKDIFRVMVL
-872 DKEICSVTIVGGGE
+872 NGKT
-886 KERLYLYP
+886 YLYK

-908 SEPFDAAVAQA
+908 SEPFDAAVTQA
-919 LTDVDSGRAYPPVSR
+919 LTDVDSNRAYPPISR

-942 WQGGAPSGGDG
+942 WLGGTPSGDDV

-1127 GGAWSRQVVA
+1127 GGAWSRRVVA

-1154 PTVAWATDEDGA
+1154 PTVAWATDEDGSA
-1166 TATTGDSKV
+1166 ATTGDSRV

-1244 DALVSFAVAGD
+1244 DALASFAVAGD
-1255 GTCDVWGVRRT
+1255 GTCNVWGVRRT
-1266 SDGWGDRVRLTGLG
+1266 SDGWGDRVRLTGLD

-1285 WDAAMVGDDPLVAL
+1285 WDAVMVGGDPLLAL
-1299 STVRYADATGSTPP
+1299 STVRYGDATGSTPP

-1328 RFATLDDVSFDESEA
+1328 RFATLDDVTFDESEA
-1343 RPGGALPLTVGVT
+1343 RPGEALPLTVGVT
-1356 NGGGATLDSCTV
+1356 NGGGAALDSCTV
-1368 EVRDEGGKVVATE
+1368 EVRDEGGRVVATE
-1381 EVGLGLAPGASGEA
+1381 EAALGLAPGASGEA
-1395 KASVTLPDRLDR
+1395 KVSVTLPDRFDR

-1420 GSEGREISVGAAH
+1420 GSEGREVTVGAAH

-1442 DGGTETVTATV
+1442 DEGTETVTATV

-1484 IAPGGSAVLSCAAP
+1484 IAPGGSAVLSCTAP

-1547 PDKPKPDKPKPDK
+1547 PDKPKPDPDK
-1560 PKPDKPKPDKPD
+1560 P
-1572 PDKPKPDKPDPD
+1572 KPDPD

-1595 DPDKPKPEERDVSK
+1595 DPDKPKPEEHDVSK

-1628 PTVRLGGRTLTEGA
+1628 PTVRLGGRTLSEGT
-1642 DYELSFR
+1642 DYALSFR

-1657 TVTVAGRGSYTGTR
+1657 TLTVAGRGSYTGTR
-1671 DVTFRIVRRD
+1671 DVTFRIVRKD
-1681 EPKPD
+1681 EPKPN
-1686 PDKPKPDPDEPKPD
+1686 PDGPKPDPDEPKPD
-1700 PDKPKPEER
+1700 PEGR
-1709 DVSKASVDAIPDQTF
+1709 DVSRASVDAIPDQTF
-1724 TGFAV
+1724 TGSPL

-1741 LSEGVDYTLS
+1741 LSEGTDYELS
-1751 FRDNAGIGT
+1751 FGGNEGIGT
-1760 ATVTVTGRGSY
+1760 ATVTVTGKGAY
-1771 TGTRD
+1771 AGTKSV
-1776 ITFRIGFSDVPAGH
+1776 TFRIGFSDVPAGH

-1854 TGAHADNA
+1854 TGAHAENA

-1927 PASAYGGAPD
+1927 PDSAYGGAPD

-1951 CYAHQVLTGHAD
+1951 CYAHRVLEGHAD

>member
-1 MNVPADLEAG
+1 
-11 LLRTEEE
+11 
-18 MGTMQLAVKRM
+18 
-29 FLWEASKLRRLPLL
+29 
-43 PAVLTAVCLTL
+43 
-54 ALALSATPARAEVKT
+54 
-69 GTIGKGCSY
+69 
-78 TLDDS
+78 
-83 GKLTIY
+83 
-89 PTDGVSGEMAPVHP
+89 
-103 AWYDALSSEDVRSV
+103 
-117 VIEKGVSAPE
+117 
-127 NSNELFASLEAVE
+127 
-140 SFDLSHLDTSRVTYM
+140 
-155 GDMFW
+155 
-160 GCSSLSSLDLSGWD
+160 
-174 TSRVT
+174 
-179 GMWGMFR
+179 
-186 GCSSLSSLDLSG
+186 
-198 WDTSRVTNM
+198 
-207 WDMFF
+207 
-212 QCPSLSSLDLSG
+212 
-224 WDTSQVTYTGY
+224 
-235 MFLGCSSLASLDL
+235 
-248 SGWDTSQVTSMECMF
+248 
-263 VGCSSLASLD
+263 
-273 LSGWDT
+273 
-279 SRVEDMRDMFSGC
+279 
-292 SSLASLDLSGWDT
+292 
-305 SKVSGMGSM
+305 
-314 FWGCSSL
+314 
-321 ASLDLSGWDTSRV
+321 
-334 EDMGHMF
+334 
-341 SGCSSLASL
+341 
-350 DLSGWDTSQVR
+350 
-361 GTVCMFS
+361 
-368 GCSSLASLDLS
+368 
-379 GFDTSRV
+379 
-386 QYMWGMFSGCSSLA
+386 
-400 SLDLSG
+400 
-406 FNISWIMNLED
+406 
-417 VFQGCS
+417 
-423 SLASITVGKDAWR
+423 
-436 IFSSSDLSGLPAGK
+436 
-450 DSRGWFSARD
+450 
-460 RRWFTVD
+460 
-467 EISSGR
+467 
-473 QGIAD
+473 
-478 TYTTYETGGG
+478 
-488 SRTPKQGGSRY
+488 
-499 RLGSVVMVLNGSA
+499 
-512 ANVLSCERTVDVL
+512 
-525 ARDTTFTLR
+525 
-534 ATPLR
+534 
-539 HNEDVAG
+539 
-546 YRLYQRLENKKAAGS
+546 
-561 GGGGAMPWNPAA
+561 
-573 DGSSGPIGGE
+573 
-583 VHEIAAADAGGDFG
+583 
-597 TISCSQFRDPA
+597 
-608 DRNSRLYV
+608 
-616 RMVDAA
+616 
-622 DNTLHEEQ
+622 
-630 VFISVKNSTVEKPW
+630 
-644 SISLVP
+644 
-650 AEMEFDFG
+650 
-658 DSFPFLKSMKLPVAK
+658 
-673 VPVTV
+673 
-678 KLTEDGKYQIGVNF
+678 
-692 DINDKKN
+692 
-699 NDIISIISSDKLFNQ
+699 
-714 ALNKALK
+714 
-721 KAWPG
+721 
-726 EDSSEG
+726 
-732 DKKFKPKLKFIG
+732 
-744 YAEMDVNART
+744 
-754 AEGMVS
+754 
-760 VLAGF
+760 
-765 NYKTAQMQYHF
+765 
-776 AVVGFSTS
+776 
-784 GDATSAVKLKLKLR
+784 
-798 GSDGIQVLDDGLN
+798 
-811 WQLKP
+811 
-816 KLKFELYAGA
+816 
-826 GLANVASVG
+826 
-835 VWGSAGFEGA
+835 
-845 MTMLPLSR
+845 MTMLPFAR
-853 QGLDEFYLVGK
+853 QGLDELFAEGK
-864 AGIRGEML
+864 AGVKGEVFGK
-872 DKEICSVTIVGGGE
+872 DIFRVTVLNG
-886 KERLYLYP
+886 KTYLYK

-908 SEPFDAAVAQA
+908 SEPFDAAVTQA
-919 LTDVDSGRAYPPVSR
+919 LTDVDSNRAYPPVSR
-934 ERVDAGAP
+934 DRVDAGAP
-942 WQGGAPSGGDG
+942 WQGGTPSGEGG

-1089 SPKVADAG
+1089 SPEVTDTG

-1112 LGMEGGHEVLLATRS
+1112 LGMGGGHEVLLATRS
-1127 GGAWSRQVVA
+1127 GGAWSRRVVA

-1166 TATTGDSKV
+1166 AATTGDSRV
-1175 YASAGGGEPVC
+1175 YASAGGGEPVR

-1244 DALVSFAVAGD
+1244 DALASFAVAGD
-1255 GTCDVWGVRRT
+1255 GTCNVWGVRRT
-1266 SDGWGDRVRLTGLG
+1266 SDGWGDRVRLTGLD

-1285 WDAAMVGDDPLVAL
+1285 WDAAMVGGDPLLAL
-1299 STVRYADATGSTPP
+1299 STVRYGDATGPTPP
-1313 EVGEARLWSTRGSRA
+1313 ETGEARLWSTRGSRA

-1343 RPGGALPLTVGVT
+1343 RPGEALPLTVGVT
-1356 NGGGATLDSCTV
+1356 NGGGATLDSCAV

-1395 KASVTLPDRLDR
+1395 KASVTLPDRFDR
-1407 ALTYRVSVAPAEP
+1407 ALTYRVSVTPAGP
-1420 GSEGREISVGAAH
+1420 GSEGREVTVGAAH

-1484 IAPGGSAVLSCAAP
+1484 IAPGGSAVLSCTAP

-1547 PDKPKPDKPKPDK
+1547 PDNPKPDKPKPDK
-1560 PKPDKPKPDKPD
+1560 PKPDPDKP
-1572 PDKPKPDKPDPD
+1572 KPDPD

-1628 PTVRLGGRTLTEGA
+1628 PAVRLGGRTLSEGT

-1657 TVTVAGRGSYTGTR
+1657 TLTVAGKGSYTGTR

-1686 PDKPKPDPDEPKPD
+1686 PDKPKPNPDN
-1700 PDKPKPEER
+1700 PKPEER

-1751 FRDNAGIGT
+1751 FKDNTGIGT
-1760 ATVTVTGRGSY
+1760 ATVTVAGRGSY

-1776 ITFRIGFSDVPAGH
+1776 VTFRIGFSDVPAGH
-1790 WVLTGDVDGEG
+1790 WVLTGDVGGES

-1927 PASAYGGAPD
+1927 PDSAYGGAPD

-1982 VLTIKAMGR
+1982 VQTIKAMGR

>member
-1 MNVPADLEAG
+1 
-11 LLRTEEE
+11 
-18 MGTMQLAVKRM
+18 MG
-29 FLWEASKLRRLPLL
+29 
-43 PAVLTAVCLTL
+43 
-54 ALALSATPARAEVKT
+54 
-69 GTIGKGCSY
+69 
-78 TLDDS
+78 
-83 GKLTIY
+83 
-89 PTDGVSGEMAPVHP
+89 
-103 AWYDALSSEDVRSV
+103 
-117 VIEKGVSAPE
+117 
-127 NSNELFASLEAVE
+127 
-140 SFDLSHLDTSRVTYM
+140 
-155 GDMFW
+155 
-160 GCSSLSSLDLSGWD
+160 
-174 TSRVT
+174 
-179 GMWGMFR
+179 
-186 GCSSLSSLDLSG
+186 
-198 WDTSRVTNM
+198 
-207 WDMFF
+207 
-212 QCPSLSSLDLSG
+212 
-224 WDTSQVTYTGY
+224 
-235 MFLGCSSLASLDL
+235 
-248 SGWDTSQVTSMECMF
+248 
-263 VGCSSLASLD
+263 
-273 LSGWDT
+273 
-279 SRVEDMRDMFSGC
+279 
-292 SSLASLDLSGWDT
+292 
-305 SKVSGMGSM
+305 
-314 FWGCSSL
+314 
-321 ASLDLSGWDTSRV
+321 
-334 EDMGHMF
+334 
-341 SGCSSLASL
+341 
-350 DLSGWDTSQVR
+350 
-361 GTVCMFS
+361 
-368 GCSSLASLDLS
+368 
-379 GFDTSRV
+379 
-386 QYMWGMFSGCSSLA
+386 
-400 SLDLSG
+400 
-406 FNISWIMNLED
+406 
-417 VFQGCS
+417 
-423 SLASITVGKDAWR
+423 
-436 IFSSSDLSGLPAGK
+436 
-450 DSRGWFSARD
+450 
-460 RRWFTVD
+460 
-467 EISSGR
+467 
-473 QGIAD
+473 
-478 TYTTYETGGG
+478 
-488 SRTPKQGGSRY
+488 
-499 RLGSVVMVLNGSA
+499 LNG
-512 ANVLSCERTVDVL
+512 NTFDVLSCEKTIDVL
-525 ARDTTFTLR
+525 ASNTTFTLR

-539 HNEDVAG
+539 YNTDVAG
-546 YRLYQRLENKKAAGS
+546 YRLYQKVGTKK
-561 GGGGAMPWNPAA
+561 GGGGVGGGG
-573 DGSSGPIGGE
+573 GSSWGPAPGDDLSGVLGGE
-583 VHEIAAADAGGDFG
+583 TYEIATADASGDFG
-597 TISCSQFRDPA
+597 TLSYSKFMDPA
-608 DRNSRLYV
+608 GRNSKLYV

-622 DNTLHEEQ
+622 GKTLHEEQ
-630 VFISVKNSTVEKPW
+630 VFISVKNSLAKKAS

-650 AEMEFDFG
+650 GELEFDFG
-658 DSFPFLKSMKLPVAK
+658 DKFPFLKGMKLPVAK
-673 VPVTV
+673 GPLTC
-678 KLTEDGKYQIGVNF
+678 KLTGDGKYQIGVNF

-699 NDIISIISSDKLFNQ
+699 DKLLR
-714 ALNKALK
+714 AL
-721 KAWPG
+721 
-726 EDSSEG
+726 SSGKPDQSQLGKRTQSGKGGSKG
-732 DKKFKPKLKFIG
+732 DTLTPKFKFVG
-744 YAEMDVNART
+744 YAEMDANART
-754 AEGMVS
+754 AEGVVTLS
-760 VLAGF
+760 AGF
-765 NYKTAQMQYHF
+765 EHKGAQTQYHF
-776 AVVGFSTS
+776 AVVGLSTS
-784 GDATSAVKLKLKLR
+784 GEIGGTVKLKLRILD
-798 GSDGIQVLDDGLN
+798 DGRTRIIDDGLN

-816 KLKFELYAGA
+816 KLKGELYAGA

-835 VWGSAGFEGA
+835 VWGSLGLEGT
-845 MTMLPLSR
+845 MTMLPFAR
-853 QGLDEFYLVGK
+853 QGLDELFAEGK
-864 AGIRGEML
+864 AGVKGEAFDKDIFRVTVL
-872 DKEICSVTIVGGGE
+872 DGKT
-886 KERLYLYP
+886 YLYK
-894 RDMDNSGK
+894 RDMDSSGK

-908 SEPFDAAVAQA
+908 SESFDAAVTQA
-919 LTDVDSGRAYPPVSR
+919 LTDVDSNRAYPPVPR
-934 ERVDAGAP
+934 DRVDAGAP
-942 WQGGAPSGGDG
+942 WLGGTPSGGDG

-970 QLCEVEGGAL
+970 QLCEVGGGAL

-1045 AIADGATLADVA
+1045 AIADDATLADVA

-1089 SPKVADAG
+1089 SPEVTDAG
-1097 DGPAIAWRTNRVDDV
+1097 GGPAIAWRTNRVDDV
-1112 LGMEGGHEVLLATRS
+1112 LGMGGGHEVTLAARS

-1142 VTGLAAGALDGR
+1142 VTGLSVGALDGR

-1175 YASAGGGEPVC
+1175 YASALGGEPVR

-1195 QFATAGGAGALA
+1195 QFATAGGASALS

-1244 DALVSFAVAGD
+1244 DALASFAVAGD

-1266 SDGWGDRVRLTGLG
+1266 SDGWGGRVRLTGLG

-1285 WDAAMVGDDPLVAL
+1285 WDAAMVGGDPLLAL
-1299 STVRYADATGSTPP
+1299 STVRYADATGPTPP
-1313 EVGEARLWSTRGSRA
+1313 ETGEARLWSTRGSRA
-1328 RFATLDDVSFDESEA
+1328 RFATLDDVTFDESEA
-1343 RPGGALPLTVGVT
+1343 RPGEALPLTVGVT

-1395 KASVTLPDRLDR
+1395 KVSVTLPERLDR

-1420 GSEGREISVGAAH
+1420 GSEGREVAVGAAH

-1442 DGGTETVTATV
+1442 DGGAETVTATV

-1547 PDKPKPDKPKPDK
+1547 PDKPKPDEPKPDK
-1560 PKPDKPKPDKPD
+1560 P
-1572 PDKPKPDKPDPD
+1572 KPDPD

-1595 DPDKPKPEERDVSK
+1595 DPDKPKPDPDKPKPDEPKPGERDVSR

-1628 PTVRLGGRTLTEGA
+1628 PTVRLGGRTLSEGT
-1642 DYELSFR
+1642 DYALSFR
-1649 DNTDPGTA
+1649 DNTDAGTA
-1657 TVTVAGRGSYTGTR
+1657 TVTIEGRGSYTGTKS
-1671 DVTFRIVRRD
+1671 VTFRIVRKD
-1681 EPKPD
+1681 EPKPNPD
-1686 PDKPKPDPDEPKPD
+1686 EPKPNPDEPKPNPDKPKPNPDN
-1700 PDKPKPEER
+1700 PKPEER

-1724 TGFAV
+1724 TGSPL

-1741 LSEGVDYTLS
+1741 LSEGTDYELS
-1751 FRDNAGIGT
+1751 FGGNEGIGT
-1760 ATVTVTGRGSY
+1760 ATVTVTGKGAY
-1771 TGTRD
+1771 TGAKSV
-1776 ITFRIGFSDVPAGH
+1776 TFRIGFSDVPAGH
-1790 WVLTGDVDGEG
+1790 WVLTGDVGGES

-1824 GRFGPEDSVTRAQV
+1824 GRFGPEDGVTRAQV

-1854 TGAHADNA
+1854 TGAHAENA

-1927 PASAYGGAPD
+1927 PDSAYGGAPD
-1937 AGDVSGWASGHVAW
+1937 AGDVSGWASEHVAW

-1982 VLTIKAMGR
+1982 VQTIKAMGR

>member
-1 MNVPADLEAG
+1 MRCG
-11 LLRTEEE
+11 WRLREGSCGGGFSE
-18 MGTMQLAVKRM
+18 
-29 FLWEASKLRRLPLL
+29 SRRLPPLSTAL
-43 PAVLTAVCLTL
+43 AVVLLTL
-54 ALALSATPARAEVKT
+54 AFVLGATPAWAEVKT
-69 GTIGKGCSY
+69 GTIGTGCSY
-78 TLDDS
+78 TLEDS
-83 GKLTIY
+83 GKFTIY
-89 PTDGVSGEMAPVHP
+89 PTDGVSGEMT
-103 AWYDALSSEDVRSV
+103 SV
-117 VIEKGVSAPE
+117 YWASGGSTQERPFNRQAIKSIVIEKGVKAPE
-127 NSNELFASLEAVE
+127 DSGRRFGGLFSRLDYLV
-140 SFDLSHLDTSRVTYM
+140 SIDLSGLDTSQVT
-155 GDMFW
+155 DMSSMFA
-160 GCSSLSSLDLSGWD
+160 GCESLTSVDLSGLDTSKVTDMSNMFGWVGWSYSCPSLVSVNLSGLDTSKVTNLAGMFAGCRSLVSIDLSGWD

-179 GMWGMFR
+179 DMSKMFS
-186 GCSSLSSLDLSG
+186 GCESLKALDLSRLDTSSVVSMHEMFENCTSLASLNLSG
-198 WDTSRVTNM
+198 WDTSKVT
-207 WDMFF
+207 DMSSMFRY
-212 QCPSLSSLDLSG
+212 CSSLASLDLSG
-224 WDTSQVTYTGY
+224 LDTSKVTDMSKMFSGCKSLKALDLSRLDTSKVTDMSY
-235 MFLGCSSLASLDL
+235 MFAGCSSLASLDL
-248 SGWDTSQVTSMECMF
+248 SGLETARVHSIGFMF
-263 VGCSSLASLD
+263 YACSSLSSLD
-273 LSGWDT
+273 LSSFDT
-279 SRVEDMRDMFSGC
+279 LELGGVAGTDLFWLC
-292 SSLASLDLSGWDT
+292 SSLS
-305 SKVSGMGSM
+305 
-314 FWGCSSL
+314 
-321 ASLDLSGWDTSRV
+321 
-334 EDMGHMF
+334 
-341 SGCSSLASL
+341 
-350 DLSGWDTSQVR
+350 
-361 GTVCMFS
+361 
-368 GCSSLASLDLS
+368 
-379 GFDTSRV
+379 
-386 QYMWGMFSGCSSLA
+386 
-400 SLDLSG
+400 
-406 FNISWIMNLED
+406 
-417 VFQGCS
+417 
-423 SLASITVGKDAWR
+423 SITVGGKCGGITTGDSLAFER
-436 IFSSSDLSGLPAGK
+436 QYQSSET
-450 DSRGWFSARD
+450 RHERWFSARD
-460 RRWFTVD
+460 RRWFTVE

-478 TYTTYETGGG
+478 TYTSYETGG

-499 RLGSVVMVLNGSA
+499 RLGSVVMGLNG
-512 ANVLSCERTVDVL
+512 NTFDVLSCEKTIDVL
-525 ARDTTFTLR
+525 AGNTTFTLR

-539 HNEDVAG
+539 YNTDVAG
-546 YRLYQRLENKKAAGS
+546 YRLYQRIETSKAGGGV
-561 GGGGAMPWNPAA
+561 GGGG
-573 DGSSGPIGGE
+573 GSSWGPAPGSSSGAGGGVGGGGGSSWGPASDDDFSGMLGGE
-583 VHEIAAADAGGDFG
+583 TYEIATADAGGDFG
-597 TISCSQFRDPA
+597 TISYSKFKDPA
-608 DRNSRLYV
+608 DRRSRLYV
-616 RMVDAA
+616 RMVDGAG
-622 DNTLHEEQ
+622 NTLHEEQ
-630 VFISVKNSTVEKPW
+630 VLISVKNSMVRRAG

-650 AEMEFDFG
+650 GELEFDFG
-658 DSFPFLKSMKLPVAK
+658 DKFPFLRGMKFPAAK
-673 VPVTV
+673 GPLTC
-678 KLTEDGKYQIGVNF
+678 KLTGDGKYQIGVNF

-699 NDIISIISSDKLFNQ
+699 DKLLR
-714 ALNKALK
+714 AL
-721 KAWPG
+721 
-726 EDSSEG
+726 SSGKPDQSQLGKRTQSGKGGSKG
-732 DKKFKPKLKFIG
+732 DTLTPKFKFVG
-744 YAEMDVNART
+744 YAEMDANART
-754 AEGMVS
+754 AEGVVTLS
-760 VLAGF
+760 AGF
-765 NYKTAQMQYHF
+765 EHKGAQTQYHF

-784 GDATSAVKLKLKLR
+784 GEIGGGVKLKLRILN
-798 GSDGIQVLDDGLN
+798 DGRTRIIDDGLN

-816 KLKFELYAGA
+816 KLKGELYAGA

-835 VWGSAGFEGA
+835 VWGSLGLEGT
-845 MTMLPLSR
+845 MTMLPFAR
-853 QGLDEFYLVGK
+853 QGLDELFAEGK
-864 AGIRGEML
+864 AGVKGEVFGKDIFRVMVL
-872 DKEICSVTIVGGGE
+872 NGKT
-886 KERLYLYP
+886 YLYK

-908 SEPFDAAVAQA
+908 SEPFDAAVTQA
-919 LTDVDSGRAYPPVSR
+919 LTDVDSNRAYPPVSR
-934 ERVDAGAP
+934 DRVDAGAP
-942 WQGGAPSGGDG
+942 WLGGAPSGGDG

-980 AVYVADDPSRAS
+980 AVYVADDPSRAA

-1089 SPKVADAG
+1089 SPEVTDAG
-1097 DGPAIAWRTNRVDDV
+1097 GGPAIAWRTNRVDDV
-1112 LGMEGGHEVLLATRS
+1112 LGMEGGHEVLLAARS

-1154 PTVAWATDEDGA
+1154 PTVAWATDEDGSA
-1166 TATTGDSKV
+1166 ATTGDSRV

-1244 DALVSFAVAGD
+1244 DALASFAVAGD

-1266 SDGWGDRVRLTGLG
+1266 SDGWGGRVRLTGLG

-1285 WDAAMVGDDPLVAL
+1285 WDAAMVGGDPLVAL
-1299 STVRYADATGSTPP
+1299 STVRYADATGPTPP
-1313 EVGEARLWSTRGSRA
+1313 ETGEARLWSTRGSRA

-1343 RPGGALPLTVGVT
+1343 RPGEALPLTVGVT

-1368 EVRDEGGKVVATE
+1368 EVRDEGGRVVATE

-1395 KASVTLPDRLDR
+1395 KVSVTLPERLDR

-1420 GSEGREISVGAAH
+1420 GSEGREVTVGAAH

-1471 ELGGELGTFDLPA
+1471 ELGGELGTLDLPA
-1484 IAPGGSAVLSCAAP
+1484 VAPGGSAVLSCAAP

-1547 PDKPKPDKPKPDK
+1547 PDKPKPD
-1560 PKPDKPKPDKPD
+1560 
-1572 PDKPKPDKPDPD
+1572 
-1584 KPKPDPDKPKP
+1584 PDKPKP

-1628 PTVRLGGRTLTEGA
+1628 PAVRLGGRTLSEGT
-1642 DYELSFR
+1642 DYALSFR
-1649 DNTDPGTA
+1649 DNTDAGTA
-1657 TVTVAGRGSYTGTR
+1657 TLTVAGRGSYTGAR

-1686 PDKPKPDPDEPKPD
+1686 PDNPKPNPDEPKPD
-1700 PDKPKPEER
+1700 PGKPQPSPDGPKPEER
-1709 DVSKASVDAIPDQTF
+1709 DVSRASVDAIPDQTF
-1724 TGFAV
+1724 TGSPL
-1729 EPRPAVRLGGRT
+1729 EPRPAVRLGDRT
-1741 LSEGVDYTLS
+1741 LTEGTDYALS
-1751 FRDNAGIGT
+1751 FGGNEGIGT
-1760 ATVTVTGRGSY
+1760 ATVTVTGKGAY
-1771 TGTRD
+1771 TGAKSV
-1776 ITFRIGFSDVPAGH
+1776 TFRIGFSDVPAGH

-1854 TGAHADNA
+1854 TGAHAENA

-1927 PASAYGGAPD
+1927 PDSAYGGAPD

>member
-1 MNVPADLEAG
+1 MLKVRPVGVSAPADLGANPLYGRRKLWVRRGWRPRECSCG
-11 LLRTEEE
+11 GGFSEPLRLPSPPIA
-18 MGTMQLAVKRM
+18 LAV
-29 FLWEASKLRRLPLL
+29 
-43 PAVLTAVCLTL
+43 VLLTL
-54 ALALSATPARAEVKT
+54 ALALSATPARAEVKK

-78 TLDDS
+78 TLEDS
-83 GKLTIY
+83 GKFTIY
-89 PTDGVSGEMAPVHP
+89 PTDGVSGEMAAIYTTDGPGAP
-103 AWYDALSSEDVRSV
+103 SPPIDYRAIRSMTIQRGIKAPEDASALFADLSSLASADLSGLDTSRATDVGGMFDGCS
-117 VIEKGVSAPE
+117 S
-127 NSNELFASLEAVE
+127 LASL
-140 SFDLSHLDTSRVTYM
+140 DLSGFDTSRVADMFQMFCGCKSLVSLDLSLLDTSRVTSM
-155 GDMFW
+155 
-160 GCSSLSSLDLSGWD
+160 
-174 TSRVT
+174 
-179 GMWGMFR
+179 
-186 GCSSLSSLDLSG
+186 
-198 WDTSRVTNM
+198 
-207 WDMFF
+207 
-212 QCPSLSSLDLSG
+212 
-224 WDTSQVTYTGY
+224 GY
-235 MFLGCSSLASLDL
+235 MFAGCSSLASLDL
-248 SGWDTSQVTSMECMF
+248 SGWDTSQVTDMTGMF
-263 VGCSSLASLD
+263 RGCESLKALD

-279 SRVEDMRDMFSGC
+279 SRVTRMRDMFV
-292 SSLASLDLSGWDT
+292 D
-305 SKVSGMGSM
+305 
-314 FWGCSSL
+314 
-321 ASLDLSGWDTSRV
+321 
-334 EDMGHMF
+334 
-341 SGCSSLASL
+341 
-350 DLSGWDTSQVR
+350 
-361 GTVCMFS
+361 
-368 GCSSLASLDLS
+368 CSSLASLDLS
-379 GFDTSRV
+379 GFDTSKV
-386 QYMWGMFSGCSSLA
+386 GDMAGMFAGCSSLA

-406 FNISWIMNLED
+406 FDILKDAYIAEMFIN
-417 VFQGCS
+417 CP
-423 SLASITVGKDAWR
+423 SLASITVGK
-436 IFSSSDLSGLPAGK
+436 GAGK
-450 DSRGWFSARD
+450 LFLRESLGYPSSFPPGKDGRGWFSARD
-460 RRWFTVD
+460 RRWFTVR
-467 EISSGR
+467 EISSDR

-478 TYTTYETGGG
+478 TYTSYETGGG
-488 SRTPKQGGSRY
+488 RIPKQGGSRY
-499 RLGSVVMVLNGSA
+499 RLGSVVMGLNG
-512 ANVLSCERTVDVL
+512 NTFDVLTCEKTVDVQ
-525 ARDTTFTLR
+525 ASNTTFTLR

-539 HNEDVAG
+539 YNADVAG
-546 YRLYQRLENKKAAGS
+546 YRLYQRIETSKAGGGV
-561 GGGGAMPWNPAA
+561 GGGG
-573 DGSSGPIGGE
+573 GSSWGPTLGDDLSGVLGGE
-583 VHEIAAADAGGDFG
+583 TYEIATADASGDFG
-597 TISCSQFRDPA
+597 TLAYSKFMDPA
-608 DRNSRLYV
+608 GRNSKLYV

-622 DNTLHEEQ
+622 GKTLHEEQ
-630 VFISVKNSTVEKPW
+630 VFISVENSLVKRA
-644 SISLVP
+644 SSVSLVP
-650 AEMEFDFG
+650 GELEFDFG
-658 DSFPFLKSMKLPVAK
+658 DKFPFLKGMKLPVAK
-673 VPVTV
+673 GP
-678 KLTEDGKYQIGVNF
+678 LTFKITGDGKYQIGVNF

-699 NDIISIISSDKLFNQ
+699 DKLLR
-714 ALNKALK
+714 AL
-721 KAWPG
+721 
-726 EDSSEG
+726 SSGKPDQSQLGKRTQSGKGGSKG
-732 DKKFKPKLKFIG
+732 DTLTPKFKFVG
-744 YAEMDVNART
+744 YAEMDANART
-754 AEGMVS
+754 AEGVVTLS
-760 VLAGF
+760 AGF
-765 NYKTAQMQYHF
+765 EHKGAQTQYHF

-784 GDATSAVKLKLKLR
+784 GEIGGGVKFRLR
-798 GSDGIQVLDDGLN
+798 LLDDGRTRIIDDGLN

-816 KLKFELYAGA
+816 KLKGELYAGA

-835 VWGSAGFEGA
+835 VWGSLGLEGT
-845 MTMLPLSR
+845 MTMLPFAR
-853 QGLDEFYLVGK
+853 QGLDELFAEGK
-864 AGIRGEML
+864 LGIRGEML
-872 DKEICSVTIVGGGE
+872 DKEICSVTIVDG
-886 KERLYLYP
+886 KTYLYK
-894 RDMDNSGK
+894 RDMDSSGK

-908 SEPFDAAVAQA
+908 SEPFDAAVTQA
-919 LTDVDSGRAYPPVSR
+919 LTDVDSNRAYPPVSR
-934 ERVDAGAP
+934 DRVDAGAP
-942 WQGGAPSGGDG
+942 WLGGTPSGDDG

-1089 SPKVADAG
+1089 SPEVTDAG
-1097 DGPAIAWRTNRVDDV
+1097 GGPAIAWRTNRVDDV
-1112 LGMEGGHEVLLATRS
+1112 LGMGGGHEVTLAARS

-1154 PTVAWATDEDGA
+1154 PTVAWATDEDGS
-1166 TATTGDSKV
+1166 TATTGDSRV

-1244 DALVSFAVAGD
+1244 DALASFAVAGD

-1285 WDAAMVGDDPLVAL
+1285 WDAAMVGGDPLLAL
-1299 STVRYADATGSTPP
+1299 STVRYGDATGSTPP
-1313 EVGEARLWSTRGSRA
+1313 ETGEARLWSTRGSRA

-1343 RPGGALPLTVGVT
+1343 RPGEALPLTVGVT

-1368 EVRDEGGKVVATE
+1368 EVRDEGGRVVATE

-1395 KASVTLPDRLDR
+1395 KVSVTLPDKLDR

-1433 LSVRAVASM
+1433 LCVRAVASM
-1442 DGGTETVTATV
+1442 DEGTETVTATV

-1547 PDKPKPDKPKPDK
+1547 PDKPKPD
-1560 PKPDKPKPDKPD
+1560 
-1572 PDKPKPDKPDPD
+1572 PD
-1584 KPKPDPDKPKP
+1584 KPKPDPDKPKPEERDVSRASVDAIPDQAWTGSAVEPRPTVRLGGRTLSEGTDYALSFRDNTDAGTATVTIEGRGSYTGTKSVTFRIVRRDEPKP

-1628 PTVRLGGRTLTEGA
+1628 PAVRLGGRTLSEGA

-1657 TVTVAGRGSYTGTR
+1657 TLTVAGRGSYTGAR

-1686 PDKPKPDPDEPKPD
+1686 PDKPKPSPDN
-1700 PDKPKPEER
+1700 PKPEER

-1724 TGFAV
+1724 TGSPL

-1741 LSEGVDYTLS
+1741 LSEGTDYELS

-1760 ATVTVTGRGSY
+1760 ATVTVAGRGSY

-1776 ITFRIGFSDVPAGH
+1776 VTFRIGFSDVPAGH

-1838 VTVLYRYANPG
+1838 VTVLYRRANPG

-1854 TGAHADNA
+1854 TGAHAENA

-1927 PASAYGGAPD
+1927 PDSAYGGAPD

-1963 TGLLEPQ
+1963 TGLLEPR

-1982 VLTIKAMGR
+1982 VQTIKAMGR

>member
-1 MNVPADLEAG
+1 
-11 LLRTEEE
+11 

-89 PTDGVSGEMAPVHP
+89 PTDGVSGEMADPYSAVN
-103 AWYDALSSEDVRSV
+103 YRDVRSV
-117 VIEKGVSAPE
+117 VIERGVSAPE
-127 NSNELFASLEAVE
+127 DSYDLFRGLGLME
-140 SFDLSHLDTSRVTYM
+140 SIDLSGLDTSRVTDM
-155 GDMFW
+155 GWMFY
-160 GCSSLSSLDLSGWD
+160 GCSSLVS
-174 TSRVT
+174 V
-179 GMWGMFR
+179 
-186 GCSSLSSLDLSG
+186 
-198 WDTSRVTNM
+198 
-207 WDMFF
+207 
-212 QCPSLSSLDLSG
+212 DLSG
-224 WDTSQVTYTGY
+224 WDTSQVTNMSR
-235 MFLGCSSLASLDL
+235 MFRRCSSLKALDLSGWDTSSVVRMDEMFSRCSSLASLDL
-248 SGWDTSQVTSMECMF
+248 SGWDTSSVVRMDEMF
-263 VGCSSLASLD
+263 FDCSSLASLD
-273 LSGWDT
+273 LSHLDM
-279 SRVEDMRDMFSGC
+279 SRVTDMHAMFSRC
-292 SSLASLDLSGWDT
+292 SSLASLDLSHLDT
-305 SKVSGMGSM
+305 SNVMDMSDM
-314 FWGCSSL
+314 FWSCSSL
-321 ASLDLSGWDTSRV
+321 ASLDLSHLDTSRV
-334 EDMGHMF
+334 TDMGWMF
-341 SGCSSLASL
+341 YGCSSLSSIAVGKGAGRM
-350 DLSGWDTSQVR
+350 LSSDS
-361 GTVCMFS
+361 
-368 GCSSLASLDLS
+368 S
-379 GFDTSRV
+379 GF
-386 QYMWGMFSGCSSLA
+386 
-400 SLDLSG
+400 
-406 FNISWIMNLED
+406 
-417 VFQGCS
+417 
-423 SLASITVGKDAWR
+423 
-436 IFSSSDLSGLPAGK
+436 PAGRDGK
-450 DSRGWFSARD
+450 GWFSARD
-460 RRWFTVD
+460 RRWLTVD

-488 SRTPKQGGSRY
+488 RTPKQGGSRY
-499 RLGSVVMVLNGSA
+499 RLGSVVMGLNGNA
-512 ANVLSCERTVDVL
+512 FDVLTCEKTVDVQ
-525 ARDTTFTLR
+525 ASNTTFTLR

-539 HNEDVAG
+539 YNADVAG
-546 YRLYQRLENKKAAGS
+546 YRLYQRVGTKK
-561 GGGGAMPWNPAA
+561 GGGGVGGGG
-573 DGSSGPIGGE
+573 GSSWGPAPGDDLSGVLGGE
-583 VHEIAAADAGGDFG
+583 TYEIATADASGDFG
-597 TISCSQFRDPA
+597 TLSYSKFMDPA
-608 DRNSRLYV
+608 GRNSKLYV

-622 DNTLHEEQ
+622 GKTLHEEQ
-630 VFISVKNSTVEKPW
+630 VFISVKNSLAKKAS

-650 AEMEFDFG
+650 GELEFDFG
-658 DSFPFLKSMKLPVAK
+658 DKFPFLRGMKFPVAK
-673 VPVTV
+673 GPLTF
-678 KLTEDGKYQIGVNF
+678 KLTGDGKYQIGVNF

-699 NDIISIISSDKLFNQ
+699 DKLLR
-714 ALNKALK
+714 ALSSGKPDQSQLGK
-721 KAWPG
+721 RTQSG
-726 EDSSEG
+726 EGGSKG
-732 DKKFKPKLKFIG
+732 DTLTPKFKFVG
-744 YAEMDVNART
+744 YAEMDANART
-754 AEGMVS
+754 AEGVVTLS
-760 VLAGF
+760 AGF
-765 NYKTAQMQYHF
+765 EHKGAQTQYHF

-784 GDATSAVKLKLKLR
+784 GEIGGGVKLKLRILN
-798 GSDGIQVLDDGLN
+798 DGRTRIIDDGLN

-816 KLKFELYAGA
+816 KLKGELYAGA

-835 VWGSAGFEGA
+835 VWGSLGLEGT
-845 MTMLPLSR
+845 MTMLPLAR
-853 QGLDEFYLVGK
+853 QGLDELFAEGK
-864 AGIRGEML
+864 AGVKGEAFSKDIFRVTVL
-872 DKEICSVTIVGGGE
+872 DGKT
-886 KERLYLYP
+886 YLYK
-894 RDMDNSGK
+894 RDMDSSGK

-908 SEPFDAAVAQA
+908 SESFDAAVTQA
-919 LTDVDSGRAYPPVSR
+919 LTDVDSNRAYPPVSR

-942 WQGGAPSGGDG
+942 WLGGTPSGEGG

-1089 SPKVADAG
+1089 SPEVTDAG
-1097 DGPAIAWRTNRVDDV
+1097 GGPAIAWRTNRADDV
-1112 LGMEGGHEVLLATRS
+1112 LGMGGGHEVLLAARS

-1166 TATTGDSKV
+1166 TATTGDSRV

-1222 EATVA
+1222 EAATA

-1244 DALVSFAVAGD
+1244 DALASFAVAGD

-1285 WDAAMVGDDPLVAL
+1285 WDAAMVGGDPLLAL
-1299 STVRYADATGSTPP
+1299 STVRYADATGPTPP
-1313 EVGEARLWSTRGSRA
+1313 ETGEARLWSTRGSRA

-1343 RPGGALPLTVGVT
+1343 RPGEALPLTVGVT

-1395 KASVTLPDRLDR
+1395 KVSVTLPDKLDR

-1442 DGGTETVTATV
+1442 DGGAETVTATV

-1547 PDKPKPDKPKPDK
+1547 PDKPKPDPDK
-1560 PKPDKPKPDKPD
+1560 PKPD
-1572 PDKPKPDKPDPD
+1572 PDKPKPDPDKPKPDPD

-1628 PTVRLGGRTLTEGA
+1628 PTVRLGGRTLSEGT
-1642 DYELSFR
+1642 DYVLSFR

-1657 TVTVAGRGSYTGTR
+1657 TVTIEGRGSYTGAR

-1686 PDKPKPDPDEPKPD
+1686 PGKPQPSPDG
-1700 PDKPKPEER
+1700 PKPEER
-1709 DVSKASVDAIPDQTF
+1709 DVSRASVDAIPDQTF
-1724 TGFAV
+1724 TGSPL

-1741 LSEGVDYTLS
+1741 LSEGTDYALS
-1751 FRDNAGIGT
+1751 FGGNEGIGT
-1760 ATVTVTGRGSY
+1760 ATVTVTGKGAY
-1771 TGTRD
+1771 TGAKSV
-1776 ITFRIGFSDVPAGH
+1776 TFRIGFSDVPAGH
-1790 WVLTGDVDGEG
+1790 WALAEGAGGES

-1824 GRFGPEDSVTRAQV
+1824 GRFGPEDGVTRAQV
-1838 VTVLYRYANPG
+1838 VTVLYRRANPG

-1854 TGAHADNA
+1854 TGAHAENA

-1927 PASAYGGAPD
+1927 PDSAYGGAPD

-1982 VLTIKAMGR
+1982 VQTIKAMGR

>member
-1 MNVPADLEAG
+1 
-11 LLRTEEE
+11 

-29 FLWEASKLRRLPLL
+29 FLWEASKPRRLPLL
-43 PAVLTAVCLTL
+43 PAVLTAVCLML

-89 PTDGVSGEMAPVHP
+89 PTDGVSGEMAPVYTV
-103 AWYDALSSEDVRSV
+103 WYGILPSVSDRMDGVRSV
-117 VIEKGVSAPE
+117 VIERGVSAPE
-127 NSNELFASLEAVE
+127 DSIDLFRALRRVE
-140 SFDLSHLDTSRVTYM
+140 
-155 GDMFW
+155 
-160 GCSSLSSLDLSGWD
+160 SLDLSGLD
-174 TSRVT
+174 TSKVT
-179 GMWGMFR
+179 DMWR
-186 GCSSLSSLDLSG
+186 
-198 WDTSRVTNM
+198 
-207 WDMFF
+207 
-212 QCPSLSSLDLSG
+212 
-224 WDTSQVTYTGY
+224 
-235 MFLGCSSLASLDL
+235 
-248 SGWDTSQVTSMECMF
+248 MF

-279 SRVEDMRDMFSGC
+279 SRVMYMGDMFYGC
-292 SSLASLDLSGWDT
+292 SSLASLDLSGLDT
-305 SKVSGMGSM
+305 SKVTNMSGMFENCSSLASLDLSGLDTSRVIYMKGMFENCSSLSSLDLSGWDTSRVEDMGSM
-314 FWGCSSL
+314 FYGCSSL

-334 EDMGHMF
+334 I
-341 SGCSSLASL
+341 
-350 DLSGWDTSQVR
+350 
-361 GTVCMFS
+361 
-368 GCSSLASLDLS
+368 
-379 GFDTSRV
+379 
-386 QYMWGMFSGCSSLA
+386 YMNGMFSGCSSLA
-400 SLDLSG
+400 SLDLS
-406 FNISWIMNLED
+406 SWDILRVTNVGGM
-417 VFQGCS
+417 FSGCS
-423 SLASITVGKDAWR
+423 SLTSITVGKDAR
-436 IFSSSDLSGLPAGK
+436 NIFSNNPISFPSDLPAGK
-450 DSRGWFSARD
+450 DGRGWFSACD

-467 EISSGR
+467 EISSDR

-478 TYTTYETGGG
+478 TYTTYETGG
-488 SRTPKQGGSRY
+488 RPPKQGDSRY

-512 ANVLSCERTVDVL
+512 VDVLSCERTIDVM
-525 ARDTTFTLR
+525 AGDTTFTLR

-546 YRLYQRLENKKAAGS
+546 YRLYQRLEDKKAAGS

-573 DGSSGPIGGE
+573 DGSAGPIGGE
-583 VHEIAAADAGGDFG
+583 VHEIATADAAGDFG

-622 DNTLHEEQ
+622 GNTLHEEQ
-630 VFISVKNSTVEKPW
+630 VFISVKNSMVEKPW

-699 NDIISIISSDKLFNQ
+699 NDIISIISSDKLFDQ

-721 KAWPG
+721 KAWSG
-726 EDSSEG
+726 EDGSEG

-765 NYKTAQMQYHF
+765 NYKGAQTQYHF
-776 AVVGFSTS
+776 AVVGLSAS
-784 GDATSAVKLKLKLR
+784 GDATSAVKLKLRLL

-816 KLKFELYAGA
+816 KLKFELYVGA

-894 RDMDNSGK
+894 PGMNSSGK

-919 LTDVDSGRAYPPVSR
+919 LTDVDSNRAYPPVSR

-980 AVYVADDPSRAS
+980 AVYVADDPSRAA

-1089 SPKVADAG
+1089 SPEVTDAG
-1097 DGPAIAWRTNRVDDV
+1097 DGPAVAWRTNRADDV
-1112 LGMEGGHEVLLATRS
+1112 LGMGGGHEVILATRS
-1127 GGAWSRQVVA
+1127 GGAWSRRVVA

-1166 TATTGDSKV
+1166 AATTGDSRV

-1222 EATVA
+1222 EAATA

-1244 DALVSFAVAGD
+1244 DALASFAVAGD

-1266 SDGWGDRVRLTGLG
+1266 SDGWGDRVRLTGLD

-1299 STVRYADATGSTPP
+1299 STVRYGDATGSIPP
-1313 EVGEARLWSTRGSRA
+1313 ETGEARLWSTRGSRA
-1328 RFATLDDVSFDESEA
+1328 RFATLDDVTFDESEA
-1343 RPGGALPLTVGVT
+1343 RPGEALPLTVGVT

-1368 EVRDEGGKVVATE
+1368 EVRDEGGRVVATE

-1395 KASVTLPDRLDR
+1395 KVSVTLPDKFDR
-1407 ALTYRVSVAPAEP
+1407 ALTYRVSVAPAGP
-1420 GSEGREISVGAAH
+1420 GSKGREVTVGAAH

-1442 DGGTETVTATV
+1442 DEGAETVTATV
-1453 TNRGLVASA
+1453 TNRGFVASA
-1462 AGRAIFYNP
+1462 AGKAVFYNP
-1471 ELGGELGTFDLPA
+1471 ESGRALGTFDLPA
-1484 IAPGGSAVLSCAAP
+1484 IAPGDCVVLSCTAP

-1547 PDKPKPDKPKPDK
+1547 PDKPKPD
-1560 PKPDKPKPDKPD
+1560 
-1572 PDKPKPDKPDPD
+1572 PD

-1618 AWTGSAVEPR
+1618 AWTGSAVEPK

-1657 TVTVAGRGSYTGTR
+1657 TLTVAGKGSYTGAR

-1686 PDKPKPDPDEPKPD
+1686 PDKPNPN

-1729 EPRPAVRLGGRT
+1729 EPRPVVRLGGRT
-1741 LSEGVDYTLS
+1741 LSEGADYELS

-1776 ITFRIGFSDVPAGH
+1776 VTFRIGFSDVPAGH

-1921 GASDSV
+1921 GADDSV
-1927 PASAYGGAPD
+1927 PDSAYGGAPD

>member
-1 MNVPADLEAG
+1 MGAMRQSRKGGLESVS
-11 LLRTEEE
+11 E
-18 MGTMQLAVKRM
+18 
-29 FLWEASKLRRLPLL
+29 RLHFPLL
-43 PAVLTAVCLTL
+43 LAELVIVYLTI
-54 ALALSATPARAEVKT
+54 ALALIAAPAWAETRT
-69 GTIGKGCSY
+69 GTIGNGCSY

-89 PTDGVSGEMAPVHP
+89 PTDGVSGEMARVRVQSDMYVPGTSID
-103 AWYDALSSEDVRSV
+103 YDAVKSISIQRGVRTPKNTTGLFSNLPNM
-117 VIEKGVSAPE
+117 VSA
-127 NSNELFASLEAVE
+127 N
-140 SFDLSHLDTSRVTYM
+140 LSGLDTSQATNMMSMFQGCPSLSSLDLSGFNTSQVTDM
-155 GDMFW
+155 GRMFEGCASLSTLDLSDW
-160 GCSSLSSLDLSGWD
+160 DTSSVTCMGFMFEGCSSLSSLDLSGWN

-179 GMWGMFR
+179 GMWGMFDGCASLLTLDLSGWDTSKVTNMWR
-186 GCSSLSSLDLSG
+186 MFPLCSSLTSLDLSGWDTSMVTNMSYMFDGCVSLSSLDLTDFDTSSVTDMEGMFYYCRLLSSLDLSG
-198 WDTSRVTNM
+198 WDTSKVTNM
-207 WDMFF
+207 EFMFSN
-212 QCPSLSSLDLSG
+212 CTSLSSLDLSALDTLDVTNMRCMFSNCTSLASLNLSG
-224 WDTSQVTYTGY
+224 WDTSGVTDMEF
-235 MFLGCSSLASLDL
+235 MFSNCTSLASLDL
-248 SGWDTSQVTSMECMF
+248 SGWDTSGVTGMEAIFYGCSSLSSLDLSALDTLNVTNMRCMF
-263 VGCSSLASLD
+263 SHCTSLASLD
-273 LSGWDT
+273 LSSLDT
-279 SRVEDMRDMFSGC
+279 SNVIDMRWMFDDC
-292 SSLASLDLSGWDT
+292 P
-305 SKVSGMGSM
+305 
-314 FWGCSSL
+314 
-321 ASLDLSGWDTSRV
+321 
-334 EDMGHMF
+334 
-341 SGCSSLASL
+341 
-350 DLSGWDTSQVR
+350 
-361 GTVCMFS
+361 
-368 GCSSLASLDLS
+368 
-379 GFDTSRV
+379 
-386 QYMWGMFSGCSSLA
+386 
-400 SLDLSG
+400 
-406 FNISWIMNLED
+406 
-417 VFQGCS
+417 
-423 SLASITVGKDAWR
+423 SLASIAVGKNAGK
-436 IFSSSDLSGLPAGK
+436 IFSSDSSGFPAGK
-450 DSRGWFSARD
+450 DGKGWFSACD
-460 RRWFTVD
+460 RRWFTVE

-499 RLGSVVMVLNGSA
+499 RLGSVVMALNGSA

-908 SEPFDAAVAQA
+908 SEPFDAAVTQA
-919 LTDVDSGRAYPPVSR
+919 LAGVDSNRAYPPVSR
-934 ERVDAGAP
+934 DRVDAGAP
-942 WQGGAPSGGDG
+942 WLGGIPSGEGG

-1057 RRLDV
+1057 KGLDV

-1097 DGPAIAWRTNRVDDV
+1097 GGPAIAWRTNRADDV
-1112 LGMEGGHEVLLATRS
+1112 LGMEGGHEVTLAARS

-1142 VTGLAAGALDGR
+1142 VTGLSVGALDGR

-1166 TATTGDSKV
+1166 TATTGDSRV

-1244 DALVSFAVAGD
+1244 DALASFAVAGD

-1285 WDAAMVGDDPLVAL
+1285 WDAAMVGDDPLVAF
-1299 STVRYADATGSTPP
+1299 STVRYGDATGPTPP

-1328 RFATLDDVSFDESEA
+1328 RFATLDDVTFDESEA
-1343 RPGGALPLTVGVT
+1343 RPGEALPLTVGVT

-1368 EVRDEGGKVVATE
+1368 EVRDEGGRVVATE

-1395 KASVTLPDRLDR
+1395 KVSVTLPDRFDR
-1407 ALTYRVSVAPAEP
+1407 ALTYRVSVAPAGP
-1420 GSEGREISVGAAH
+1420 GSEGREVTVGAAH

-1547 PDKPKPDKPKPDK
+1547 PDKPKPDKP
-1560 PKPDKPKPDKPD
+1560 
-1572 PDKPKPDKPDPD
+1572 DPD

-1595 DPDKPKPEERDVSK
+1595 NPDNPRPEGRDVSR

-1618 AWTGSAVEPR
+1618 TFTGSALEPR
-1628 PTVRLGGRTLTEGA
+1628 PTVRLGGRTLSEGA

-1657 TVTVAGRGSYTGTR
+1657 TLTVAGRGSYTGAR

-1686 PDKPKPDPDEPKPD
+1686 PDR
-1700 PDKPKPEER
+1700 PKPEER

-1741 LSEGVDYTLS
+1741 LSEGTDYELS
-1751 FRDNAGIGT
+1751 FGGNEGIGT

-1771 TGTRD
+1771 TGARD
-1776 ITFRIGFSDVPAGH
+1776 VTFRIGFSDVPAGH

-1854 TGAHADNA
+1854 TGAHAENA

-1927 PASAYGGAPD
+1927 PDSAYGGAPD